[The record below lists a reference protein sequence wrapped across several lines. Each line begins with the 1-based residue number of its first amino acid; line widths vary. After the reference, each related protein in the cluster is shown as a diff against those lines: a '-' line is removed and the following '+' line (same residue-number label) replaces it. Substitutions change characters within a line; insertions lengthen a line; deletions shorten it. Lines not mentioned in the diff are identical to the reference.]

1 MTTTIAIIGS
11 GFGMYGLL
19 PAFSQIEGCKVVSIC
34 GKNSKRMLEY
44 CKKFNLI
51 LYTDWKEM
59 LQKEQPN
66 AVAIAVI
73 PIYQYEITKY
83 ALENGIAVFAEKPL
97 TSSYE
102 TALEINTLAKQKGL
116 PNMLDF
122 IFPEIPEWK
131 EVKKIIDTGL
141 IGNIIKINVDWM
153 FLSYDLK
160 NQIKSW
166 KTDVKQGG
174 GALSHFFSH
183 TFYYLEYFMGNITS
197 VECSFSSSK
206 KSLNRGETGIDMTIL
221 FENGCLGNAHMDI
234 SYTGRQKHAIEF
246 HSEKESIK
254 LESNSDNFVDSFELT
269 INTIKGT
276 QKIKAENTLSTHTS
290 DSEDP
295 RIKVIRPIAERFI
308 NWCNTGIP
316 AKPDFQD
323 GLRVQKLI
331 EMARESSR
339 FLTK

>member
-1 MTTTIAIIGS
+1 MTTSVAIIGS

-34 GKNSKRMLEY
+34 GKKSKRMLEY
-44 CKKFNLI
+44 CKKLNLI
-51 LYTDWKEM
+51 IYTDWKEM
-59 LQKEQPN
+59 LQKERPK
-66 AVAIAVI
+66 AIAIAVV
-73 PIYQYEITKY
+73 PIYQYEIAKY

-122 IFPEIPEWK
+122 IFPEIPEWN
-131 EVKKIIDTGL
+131 EAKKIIATGL
-141 IGNIIKINVDWM
+141 IGDIIKINVDWS

-174 GALSHFFSH
+174 GALSYFFSH
-183 TFYYLEYFMGNITS
+183 TFYYLEYFMGKIVNMK
-197 VECSFSSSK
+197 CNFSSSE
-206 KSLNRGETGIDMTIL
+206 KSLNRAETGIDMTIL

-234 SYTGRQKHAIEF
+234 SYTGRQKHTIEF
-246 HSEKESIK
+246 HSEKDSIK
-254 LESNSDNFVDSFELT
+254 LESNSDNFVDTFELT
-269 INTIKGT
+269 VNTMKGI
-276 QKIKAENTLSTHTS
+276 QKIEAENTLSTQIT
-290 DSEDP
+290 DLEDP

-316 AKPDFQD
+316 SKPDFQD
-323 GLRVQKLI
+323 GLRVQNLI
-331 EMARESSR
+331 EMARK
-339 FLTK
+339 LTKMDD